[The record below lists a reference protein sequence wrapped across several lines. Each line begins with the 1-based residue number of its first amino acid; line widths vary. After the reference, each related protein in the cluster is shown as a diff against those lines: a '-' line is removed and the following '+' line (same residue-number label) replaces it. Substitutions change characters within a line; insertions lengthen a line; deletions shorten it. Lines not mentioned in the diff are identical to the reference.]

1 MPCAAVVISAA
12 FAYLPPTLLRA
23 GPDADTGSSRTS
35 PAISMK
41 APARNFQLSD
51 WYGADWDHKAPADD
65 LWVSPWAKAHYKLR
79 QQEIEI
85 EQCEFMFK
93 QAVEEGNYA
102 EADGL
107 NERVERLRSQHPIK
121 PREKRLVEALE
132 EENYALA
139 KVFQNDLDAVKANLG
154 LPKYNVGQAVM
165 HSYRGGLRGVVMDVD
180 LQCTMGR
187 DWIIGAGCLERGC
200 ALGYPA
206 DETGY
211 DELMRW
217 ANQPFYTVLVDL
229 TDMQAEEAE
238 GSSQW
243 RWKWPSELAAWDINH
258 FKGTPAPLYLP
269 EEALTHDH
277 DDTNTPQHPELEKT
291 FDGFET
297 SPHRGRQY
305 RPSSRLR
312 LWQQERQK
320 QEQEKRQRRRS
331 FDMTSKNP
339 YDRMQ

>member
-79 QQEIEI
+79 QQESVSPNPAACVARPDPCLQRAGSTSAQDRTWPTQEIEI
-85 EQCEFMFK
+85 EQCEFMLK

-154 LPKYNVGQAVM
+154 LCAASPSLASRARL
-165 HSYRGGLRGVVMDVD
+165 HSSGWLA
-180 LQCTMGR
+180 CTGPSTMWGR
-187 DWIIGAGCLERGC
+187 R
-200 ALGYPA
+200 
-206 DETGY
+206 
-211 DELMRW
+211 
-217 ANQPFYTVLVDL
+217 
-229 TDMQAEEAE
+229 
-238 GSSQW
+238 
-243 RWKWPSELAAWDINH
+243 
-258 FKGTPAPLYLP
+258 
-269 EEALTHDH
+269 
-277 DDTNTPQHPELEKT
+277 
-291 FDGFET
+291 
-297 SPHRGRQY
+297 
-305 RPSSRLR
+305 
-312 LWQQERQK
+312 
-320 QEQEKRQRRRS
+320 
-331 FDMTSKNP
+331 
-339 YDRMQ
+339 